1 MKVLVI
7 GAHGKV
13 GRHLARQISEHPTIT
28 ERAMIRN
35 PEQQSFFD
43 KLDIETV
50 HLDLVEATVDELAA
64 QMVDTDAVIFSA
76 GAGGKGLDKTVNVDL
91 DGAIKAMTA
100 AEQAGT
106 KRFVM
111 VSTFRTGRDE
121 IAKGGD
127 IQVYTICKT
136 YADEWL
142 KHRTALDW
150 TIVHPGILVDTP
162 GTGRIKVGMGYEIAD
177 TPREDVARVL
187 IAVLENDGTIHKE
200 FEVLEGDVPVVEAVG
215 LV

>member
-13 GRHLARQISEHPTIT
+13 AKHLARRLAKEPAIE
-28 ERAMIRN
+28 ELAMIRN
-35 PEQQSFFD
+35 PEQEAFFTD
-43 KLDIETV
+43 LGIETL
-50 HLDLVEATVDELAA
+50 HLDLVEATEDELAA
-64 QMVDTDAVIFSA
+64 AMRTVDAVIFSA

-100 AEQAGT
+100 AEQAGL

-111 VSTFRTGRDE
+111 VSTFRTGREE
-121 IAKGGD
+121 IAKGGS

-142 KHRTALDW
+142 KHRTTLDW

-162 GTGRIKVGMGYEIAD
+162 GTGQIKVGMGMDINEIPRADVAD
-177 TPREDVARVL
+177 TL
-187 IAVLENDGTIHKE
+187 LAVLKNDGTIHKE
-200 FEVLEGDVPVVEAVG
+200 FEVLAGDQAVEEAVAS
-215 LV
+215 L